1 MNFGRAIE
9 KQERK
14 LQLNYNREMTVQRM
28 IRKKLSKLDFSNFG
42 PQNALNLEKL
52 KTEKRD
58 GIHHLPKVL
67 HQKPAPHISR
77 NEVLRLISSASK
89 LIVATE
95 IRPEHPYKK
104 YSSKRTMKIDT
115 PKGNGTEL
123 KWTEYEV
130 TVCTGNCLSLGSK
143 ADISISFYG
152 EKDKVKDVLL
162 CNSLTNPVPFQSN
175 QTDVFLVEIQDVGK
189 LKYIKVGY
197 DRNEP
202 GNGWYLK
209 DIVIRNCS
217 NAVSAYVFHCN
228 MWFSSQASGKHSFQK
243 FVPYFAT
250 DKKDGKNIQIDWQ
263 SGKDKR
269 RTKPGRVGC
278 KVALEPQGVSS
289 RLMKQRPHMA
299 TNKTPAYFHSSTSS
313 ADNSDQVFSHQKPLF
328 SLQKTLRYG
337 SPIPMEK
344 SSPGVQLEFC
354 SQENQ
359 ISLTGTTKR
368 QPASRTPLKN
378 KDIFKGRNSIDNR
391 SKINDENTQNFTYSA
406 ETKVSKKID
415 KFTCTEDIQ
424 SNCAKLSP
432 NDDGYCGEI
441 DQLLPGRFMEDVVQS
456 DSLGS
461 RSEEEWS
468 EAYNSSKCILEVPH
482 FVRSPL
488 EMTSDIEHKPMMAET
503 QYPPENSIHS
513 IDRNIEFVEN
523 ARTSLL
529 QEGKLTA
536 EITTGLIP
544 SAINNL
550 ESLRHVPNSESNSG
564 WGVEEL
570 SHTEPLKKV
579 GKDQVEEPMISE
591 VSKTDDSAKEGNS
604 ATELTD
610 QNAIC
615 DTRETN
621 IMDESTHSVKQNAA
635 NISSTKTGYI
645 NLCDVFENT
654 IQTIKDRD
662 HCKLEDLCQYYSGL
676 PCFSDDAGRSLLHM
690 AAIYGNGETCQILL
704 QNSDVQKQ
712 INSQDKEGR
721 TALHYGIMHNNKIV
735 KRLLLNNGA
744 LTDIPD
750 NNLETALDLAPN
762 MINVGEI
769 DNN

>member
-202 GNGWYLK
+202 G
-209 DIVIRNCS
+209 
-217 NAVSAYVFHCN
+217 
-228 MWFSSQASGKHSFQK
+228 
-243 FVPYFAT
+243 
-250 DKKDGKNIQIDWQ
+250 Q